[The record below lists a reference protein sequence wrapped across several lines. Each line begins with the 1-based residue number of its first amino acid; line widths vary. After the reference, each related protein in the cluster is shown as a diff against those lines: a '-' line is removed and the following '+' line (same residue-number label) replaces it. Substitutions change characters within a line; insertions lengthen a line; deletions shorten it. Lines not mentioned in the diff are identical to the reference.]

1 MKFYLNKFY
10 NILSNKFY
18 FKLLY
23 LFIAISFS
31 TVLNDFYGIKLLNK
45 VCLAWGILLILT
57 SLFDIIFRKVKIY
70 YFQIFLYLFLILTLA
85 FNLFRY
91 PTSENLKI
99 WLVNLII
106 LVSIFSIDTYKSKSV
121 LIKELN
127 IFSYIYTSL
136 TFILS
141 FISLI
146 LIFSNKSIERDL
158 TFSNGISK
166 TVTFSG
172 LFSNENSLGI
182 AAGISFIISLYI
194 LLSTY
199 SKKIKI
205 FYCFNAILQ
214 LITLVISGGRSAL
227 LLVLSLIFIFI
238 FMKFKNIWARLFML
252 LSPTLIIPFLFK
264 LSNTALHYIFT
275 GREYI
280 WQAAWPIIKFFPLVG
295 IGNSN
300 KISTIIANQKHEL
313 RGVEAGGLH
322 NIYIEIATVNGLI
335 ATAFM
340 LLFIACAFFF
350 LVKKIDKLY
359 SKTEKYYFSV
369 LLTLVFGIP
378 VINLMESS
386 LVYIISFI
394 SIIFWVYTGY
404 LIAILD
410 KK

>member
-1 MKFYLNKFY
+1 MKVYLNKFY
-10 NILSNKFY
+10 SILSNKFY

-23 LFIAISFS
+23 LLVAISFS

-45 VCLAWGILLILT
+45 VCLAWGLILIVT

-91 PTSENLKI
+91 PTSENIKI

-146 LIFSNKSIERDL
+146 LIFSNKSIERVL
-158 TFSNGISK
+158 TFSNDISK
-166 TVTFSG
+166 TVTFCG
-172 LFSNENSLGI
+172 LFSNENSFGI
-182 AAGISFIISLYI
+182 AAGISFIICLYI
-194 LLSTY
+194 LLSTN
-199 SKKIKI
+199 SNKIKI
-205 FYCFNAILQ
+205 FYYFNSILQ
-214 LITLVISGGRSAL
+214 LIALVISGGRSAL
-227 LLVLSLIFIFI
+227 LLVLSLVFIFIFI
-238 FMKFKNIWARLFML
+238 KFKNIWIRLLML
-252 LSPTLIIPFLFK
+252 FSPMLIIPFLFK
-264 LSNTALHYIFT
+264 LSDTTLHYIFT

-295 IGNSN
+295 VGNSN
-300 KISTIIANQKHEL
+300 KISTLIANPKHEL

-335 ATAFM
+335 AAAFII
-340 LLFIACAFFF
+340 LFIACAFFF
-350 LVKKIDKLY
+350 LVKKIGNLD

-378 VINLMESS
+378 VINLMESI

-394 SIIFWVYTGY
+394 SIVFWVYTGY

>member
-1 MKFYLNKFY
+1 MKVYLNKFY

-18 FKLLY
+18 FKMLY
-23 LFIAISFS
+23 LFVALSFS

-45 VCLAWGILLILT
+45 LCLAWGLLLIVT
-57 SLFDIIFRKVKIY
+57 SIFNIIFKKNKIY
-70 YFQIFLYLFLILTLA
+70 YFQVFLYLFLILTLA
-85 FNLFRY
+85 LNLFRY

-127 IFSYIYTSL
+127 IFSYIYTFI

-146 LIFSNKSIERDL
+146 IIFSNKSIERVL
-158 TFSNGISK
+158 TFSNGIS
-166 TVTFSG
+166 TTISFSG

-199 SKKIKI
+199 SNKIKI

-214 LITLVISGGRSAL
+214 LVTLVISGGRSAL

-238 FMKFKNIWARLFML
+238 FVKFKNIWIRLLML
-252 LSPTLIIPFLFK
+252 FSPTLIIPFLFK
-264 LSNTALHYIFT
+264 LSDTTLHYIFT

-300 KISTIIANQKHEL
+300 KISTLIANQKHEL

-322 NIYIEIATVNGLI
+322 NIYIEIATVNGLV
-335 ATAFM
+335 ATALI
-340 LLFIACAFFF
+340 LLFISCTFLF
-350 LVKKIDKLY
+350 LVRKIDKLN
-359 SKTEKYYFSV
+359 SKTEKYFFSV

-404 LIAILD
+404 LVAILD
-410 KK
+410 KE

>member
-1 MKFYLNKFY
+1 M
-10 NILSNKFY
+10 
-18 FKLLY
+18 
-23 LFIAISFS
+23 
-31 TVLNDFYGIKLLNK
+31 
-45 VCLAWGILLILT
+45 
-57 SLFDIIFRKVKIY
+57 
-70 YFQIFLYLFLILTLA
+70 FLILTLA
-85 FNLFRY
+85 LNLFRY

-106 LVSIFSIDTYKSKSV
+106 LASIFSIDTYKSKSV

-127 IFSYIYTSL
+127 IFSYLYTFI

-146 LIFSNKSIERDL
+146 IIFSNKSIERVL
-158 TFSNGISK
+158 TFSNGIS
-166 TVTFSG
+166 TTISFSG

-182 AAGISFIISLYI
+182 AAGMSFIISLYI
-194 LLSTY
+194 LLSTH
-199 SKKIKI
+199 SNKIKI

-214 LITLVISGGRSAL
+214 LVTLLISGGRSAL
-227 LLVLSLIFIFI
+227 LLVLSLIFILI
-238 FMKFKNIWARLFML
+238 FVKFKNVWIRLLML
-252 LSPTLIIPFLFK
+252 FSPTLIIPFLFK
-264 LSNTALHYIFT
+264 LSNTTLHYIFT

-300 KISTIIANQKHEL
+300 KISTLIANQQHEL

-322 NIYIEIATVNGLI
+322 NIYIEIATVNGLV
-335 ATAFM
+335 ATA
-340 LLFIACAFFF
+340 LIILFISCTF
-350 LVKKIDKLY
+350 LFLIRKIDKIN
-359 SKTEKYYFSV
+359 SKTEKYFFSV

-386 LVYIISFI
+386 LIYIISFI

-404 LIAILD
+404 LVAILD
-410 KK
+410 KE

>member
-45 VCLAWGILLILT
+45 VCLAWGLLLILT

-158 TFSNGISK
+158 TFSTGISK

-199 SKKIKI
+199 SNKIKI

-238 FMKFKNIWARLFML
+238 FMKFNNIWARLFML

-264 LSNTALHYIFT
+264 LSDTALHYIFT

-300 KISTIIANQKHEL
+300 KISTLIANQKHEL

-335 ATAFM
+335 ATAFI